1 MATQLH
7 TEFIP
12 QAVTM
17 APPQSEKPKTEKPKT
32 KKKLVRRTGRDYS
45 QALGAVSN
53 SRSYS

>member
-17 APPQSEKPKTEKPKT
+17 APPQSEKPKTEKPKSKEET
-32 KKKLVRRTGRDYS
+32 RS
-45 QALGAVSN
+45 PNGA
-53 SRSYS
+53 